1 MRNIRWLVS
10 AALVASTAGCVE
22 TMDSGY
28 APASYGYGSSGY
40 ADNGYYAQPAYYQ
53 PAPTYYY
60 QPAPQVVTQT
70 RYVAVPVPV
79 ATPAPHRTA
88 DHRWADR
95 QSRGNPPPAA
105 TNPTPQQQPAN
116 NGQQQSNRRR
126 GGSQDRDGDGRPDAP
141 RPDRRS

>member
-1 MRNIRWLVS
+1 MRNVRWLAA
-10 AALVASTAGCVE
+10 AALVTSMAGCVE

-40 ADNGYYAQPAYYQ
+40 SDNGYYTQPAYYQ

-60 QPAPQVVTQT
+60 QPAPRVVTQT
-70 RYVAVPVPV
+70 RYVPVPVPV

-95 QSRGNPPPAA
+95 QSRGNP
-105 TNPTPQQQPAN
+105 QPAN
-116 NGQQQSNRRR
+116 TGQQSNRRR
-126 GGSQDRDGDGRPDAP
+126 GSSQDRDGDGKPDAP
-141 RPDRRS
+141 RSDRRG